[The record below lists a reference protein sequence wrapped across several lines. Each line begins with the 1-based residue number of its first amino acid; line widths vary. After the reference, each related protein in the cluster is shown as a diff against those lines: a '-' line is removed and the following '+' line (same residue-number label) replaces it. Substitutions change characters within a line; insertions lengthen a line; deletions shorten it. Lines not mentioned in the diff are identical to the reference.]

1 MTLLS
6 VNVNKIALLRNSRAG
21 KGPDVVPLARV
32 ALEAGAAGITVHPR
46 PDQRHI
52 TKADVSEIARLLA
65 EPAWEKRKEEGGK
78 RKQPDSE
85 KTGFSPPSA
94 LRPPPSAFAREFNIE
109 GNPFEGE
116 WMDIVGRALPHQ
128 ATLVPD
134 APGQSTS
141 DHGFEMPA
149 DVERL
154 RPVVA
159 RLKELG
165 CRASLFMDPSPEAMR
180 HAAAAGA
187 DRVEL
192 YTESYAD
199 AFARRDVDRGHF
211 EQTLG
216 RFVDSANAAAD
227 AGLGVNAG
235 HDLNLANLPE
245 FVAALGP
252 DVLLE
257 VSIGHALI
265 GDALHFGMAEA
276 VRRYLAAIRGG
287 AAMKNP
293 EPGGRRARG
302 CSHG

>member
-21 KGPDVVPLARV
+21 KGPEVVPLARI

-52 TKADVSEIARLLA
+52 TKNDVSEIARLLA
-65 EPAWEKRKEEGGK
+65 EPAWERRKEEGGK

-85 KTGFSPPSA
+85 KPGLSAPSAFSPAPSA
-94 LRPPPSAFAREFNIE
+94 LRPAPSAFRPQASAFAREFNIE

-116 WMDIVGRALPHQ
+116 WMDIVERARPHQ

-165 CRASLFMDPSPEAMR
+165 CRVSLFMDPSPEAMR
-180 HAAAAGA
+180 HAAATGA

-192 YTESYAD
+192 YTESYAE

-216 RFVDSANAAAD
+216 RFVDSARAATD

-235 HDLNLANLPE
+235 HDLNLANLPP
-245 FVAALGP
+245 FVPALGP

-265 GDALHFGMAEA
+265 GDALRFGMTET
-276 VRRYLAAIRGG
+276 VRKYLLALVV
-287 AAMKNP
+287 
-293 EPGGRRARG
+293 
-302 CSHG
+302 